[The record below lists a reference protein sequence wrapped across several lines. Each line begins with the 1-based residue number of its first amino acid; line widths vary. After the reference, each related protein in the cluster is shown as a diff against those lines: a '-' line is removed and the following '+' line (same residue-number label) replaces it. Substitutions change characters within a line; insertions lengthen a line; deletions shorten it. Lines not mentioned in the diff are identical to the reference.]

1 MNIQSYIYLND
12 SCSPAAPLYVGVVDS
27 SVVQVVAESCN
38 HQSQD
43 LQIAEVILSGDGW
56 VDEEVEGHLEER
68 LKVKNT

>member
-1 MNIQSYIYLND
+1 MHIQSYIYLND
-12 SCSPAAPLYVGVVDS
+12 SCSPAVPLYVGVVDS

-43 LQIAEVILSGDGW
+43 LQITEVILSGGGG
-56 VDEEVEGHLEER
+56 VDEEVEWQLEER

>member
-1 MNIQSYIYLND
+1 ML
-12 SCSPAAPLYVGVVDS
+12 SPAVPLYVGVVDS

-56 VDEEVEGHLEER
+56 VDEEGGWTIEEKIEANCIYTTVCR
-68 LKVKNT
+68 HH